1 MHPGDDTRYYGLSRR
16 ETEAQADA
24 LANACRRGDSD
35 LVYFL
40 LYHGLADLRYKS
52 RYGKTALEIA
62 ADFNRLS
69 CLKLLLLRART

>member
-1 MHPGDDTRYYGLSRR
+1 
-16 ETEAQADA
+16 
-24 LANACRRGDSD
+24 
-35 LVYFL
+35 
-40 LYHGLADLRYKS
+40 LRYKS